1 MDFEGIDAHWVWV
14 TIGLVLAI
22 LEMLVPGVYLI
33 WLAVAALATGLLTF
47 MLDLSLPMQVIDF
60 VFLAL
65 IAAFSA
71 KRFLRDRPIESADP
85 MMNRRLDRMVGQ
97 TGTVTVALEHGSGR
111 VHVGDSDW
119 MATGPD
125 IAEGTRVRIIGSEGG
140 TLRVEPLSLLADES
154 SQPA

>member
-97 TGTVTVALEHGSGR
+97 TGTITVALEHGSGR

-140 TLRVEPLSLLADES
+140 TLRVEPLTLLADES
-154 SQPA
+154 SRPA

>member
-140 TLRVEPLSLLADES
+140 TLRVEPLTLLADES

>member
-1 MDFEGIDAHWVWV
+1 MDFDGIDAHWVWV

-47 MLDLSLPMQVIDF
+47 ILDLSLPMQVIDF

-97 TGTVTVALEHGSGR
+97 TGTITVALEHGSGR

>member
-47 MLDLSLPMQVIDF
+47 MLDLSVPMQVIDF

-97 TGTVTVALEHGSGR
+97 TGTITVALEHGSGR

-140 TLRVEPLSLLADES
+140 TLRVEPLTLLADES

>member
-97 TGTVTVALEHGSGR
+97 TGTITVALEHGSGR

-140 TLRVEPLSLLADES
+140 TLRVEPLTLLADES

>member
-1 MDFEGIDAHWVWV
+1 MDFDGIDAHWVWV

-97 TGTVTVALEHGSGR
+97 TGTITVALEHGSGR

-125 IAEGTRVRIIGSEGG
+125 IAEGTRVRVIGSEGG

>member
-97 TGTVTVALEHGSGR
+97 TGTITVALEHGSGR

-125 IAEGTRVRIIGSEGG
+125 IAEGMRVRIIGSEGG
-140 TLRVEPLSLLADES
+140 TLRVEPLTLLADES

>member
-1 MDFEGIDAHWVWV
+1 MDFDGIDAHWVWV

-97 TGTVTVALEHGSGR
+97 TGTITVALEHGSGR

>member
-97 TGTVTVALEHGSGR
+97 TGTITVALEHGSGR